1 MRKAFMN
8 QNISNIMR
16 ATGMTGTT
24 TAIDT
29 INKNEVSHFG

>member
-1 MRKAFMN
+1 MN
-8 QNISNIMR
+8 QNISSIMR

-29 INKNEVSHFG
+29 MHKNDNSKFG